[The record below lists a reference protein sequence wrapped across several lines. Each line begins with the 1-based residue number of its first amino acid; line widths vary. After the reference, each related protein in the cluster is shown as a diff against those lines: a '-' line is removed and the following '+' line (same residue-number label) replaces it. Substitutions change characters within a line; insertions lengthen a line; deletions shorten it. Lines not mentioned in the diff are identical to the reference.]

1 MTLSTPFTFRF
12 LEQYGVPLRR
22 MRTGEKLFTQGEP
35 GDTMLLVLEGKI
47 DIVINGEKVSTVGM
61 HGVVGEMA
69 LIDDAPRSATAIAA
83 TGGEVAVIDQATF
96 KDLVR
101 EDPSFALYVMGML
114 ARRIRAGNKA

>member
-22 MRTGEKLFTQGEP
+22 MRAGEKLFTQGEP

-47 DIVINGEKVSTVGM
+47 DIVVNGEKVSTVGM

>member
-22 MRTGEKLFTQGEP
+22 MRTGEKLFAQGEP

-47 DIVINGEKVSTVGM
+47 DVVVNGEKVSTVGM
-61 HGVVGEMA
+61 HGIVGEMA
-69 LIDDAPRSATAIAA
+69 LIDDAPRSATAIAVTA
-83 TGGEVAVIDQATF
+83 GEVAVIDQATF

-101 EDPSFALYVMGML
+101 EDPSFALYVMGIL
-114 ARRIRAGNKA
+114 ARRIRAGNRL

>member
-1 MTLSTPFTFRF
+1 MTVSTPFTFRF

-22 MRTGEKLFTQGEP
+22 IRAGERLFAQGET

-47 DIVINGEKVSTVGM
+47 DVVVDGEKVSTVGL
-61 HGVVGEMA
+61 HGIVGEMA

-83 TGGEVAVIDQATF
+83 SAGEVAVIDQATF

-101 EDPSFALYVMGML
+101 EDPSFALYVMGIL
-114 ARRIRAGNKA
+114 ARRIRASNKA

>member
-47 DIVINGEKVSTVGM
+47 DIVVNGAKVSTVGM